1 MYHRPRIIPCL
12 LLSGGDMVKTVKFQS
27 PRYLGDPVNAVK
39 IFNNKGVDELC
50 VLDISATRDGRGPD
64 LPLLHDI
71 ATEAFMPLSYGGGIR
86 TLDEIRALIASG
98 YEKIVLNTA
107 LVQQPT
113 LVQDAAAFA
122 GSSSVVASID
132 VKADWTGKKSC
143 YICGGTRKV
152 PGVSP
157 IQLAKTAQELGA
169 GEILL
174 NAIHRDG
181 LMTGY
186 DLELIA
192 QVAQAV
198 TIPVIA
204 CGGAGSVGDLK
215 AALSQGHAH
224 AAAAG
229 SLFVYYGRQKAVLIT
244 APSEDELTQAGIY
257 DRED

>member
-1 MYHRPRIIPCL
+1 MFHRPRIIPCL
-12 LLSGGDMVKTVKFQS
+12 LLSGGDMVKTIRFQN

-39 IFNNKGVDELC
+39 IFNGKGVDELC
-50 VLDISATRDGRGPD
+50 VLDISATRQGQGPN
-64 LPLLHDI
+64 LKLLHDI
-71 ATEAFMPLSYGGGIR
+71 ATEAFMPLSYGGGISSLEQIR
-86 TLDEIRALIASG
+86 TLIASG
-98 YEKIVLNTA
+98 YEKIILNTA
-107 LVQQPT
+107 LVQQPR

-132 VKADWTGKKSC
+132 VKVDWTGRKSC
-143 YICGGTRKV
+143 YICGGTRRV
-152 PGVSP
+152 PGLSP
-157 IQLAKTAQELGA
+157 AQLAKRAQELGA

-186 DLELIA
+186 DLALIA
-192 QVAQAV
+192 EVAQAV
-198 TIPVIA
+198 SLPVIA
-204 CGGAGSVGDLK
+204 CGGAGSVSDLK
-215 AALSQGHAH
+215 AVLAQGQAH

-244 APSEDELTQAGIY
+244 APSEDELIEAGIY